1 MSTSHRKQY
10 GVFLK
15 SIAVTLAFVA
25 YFVPQSVFAEPLLF
39 LFKNDPQK
47 TTLLPDAIHQKTKH
61 GTTTVGLN
69 KNGDLEVK
77 CGSMN
82 VVVAYNQA
90 EDPLKQ
96 PEPVRR
102 AVAMNQDQNAP
113 PISGISISL
122 NFAF

>member
-1 MSTSHRKQY
+1 MSTSRQKRC
-10 GVFLK
+10 GIFLQ
-15 SIAVTLAFVA
+15 SLAATLAFVA
-25 YFVPQSVFAEPLLF
+25 YFIPQPVLADPLLF
-39 LFKNDPQK
+39 LYQNDPTKATQLPK
-47 TTLLPDAIHQKTKH
+47 TIHQKTKH
-61 GTTTVGLN
+61 GTTVGLN

-77 CGSMN
+77 CGPMN
-82 VVVAYNQA
+82 VVLAYNQA

>member
-1 MSTSHRKQY
+1 
-10 GVFLK
+10 
-15 SIAVTLAFVA
+15 
-25 YFVPQSVFAEPLLF
+25 
-39 LFKNDPQK
+39 
-47 TTLLPDAIHQKTKH
+47 
-61 GTTTVGLN
+61 VGLN

-96 PEPVRR
+96 PEPIRR
-102 AVAMNQDQNAP
+102 AVAKNQDQNTP